1 MNTTFNKESL
11 SELKTKLRS
20 KYPQLSDS
28 DMHYSLGDEA
38 DMLRMVAYKIGRTR
52 QELLDIVEKL

>member
-1 MNTTFNKESL
+1 MNVTYNTESL
-11 SELKTKLRS
+11 SVLKTKLRK

-28 DMHYSLGDEA
+28 DVHYSVGSEA
-38 DMLRMVAYKIGRTR
+38 DMLRMVAYKIGKTR